1 MKNSSATIKR
11 LKKIGMFTAD
21 TAAAKLGISQPTL
34 SRWVKAGL
42 IERVGRGLYQHP
54 EADTDIKYLD
64 FAVACATFGP
74 KSAIGGLSAL
84 SFYGLIEQV
93 PAQIW
98 IIVAPEKR
106 NSKSLYRC
114 LRTQTSFRYGIEK
127 MNSFYIT
134 NIERTLIESLKF
146 ASKIGPRI
154 VIQATRKAIQQGL
167 TTEVKL
173 GQMARRLK
181 LHKILE
187 KYWEVVVT

>member
-1 MKNSSATIKR
+1 MRNTSATIKR
-11 LKKIGMFTAD
+11 LKKIGLFS
-21 TAAAKLGISQPTL
+21 AAIASAKFGVSQPTL

-54 EADTDIKYLD
+54 EADLNIEYLD
-64 FAVACATFGP
+64 FAVACATFGSE
-74 KSAIGGLSAL
+74 SAIGGLSAL

-93 PAQIW
+93 PTQIW
-98 IIVAPEKR
+98 LVVAPEKR

-127 MNSFYIT
+127 KDSFYIT

-167 TTEVKL
+167 TNEVKL

-181 LHKILE
+181 LHKTLE
-187 KYWEVVVT
+187 KYWEAIVT

>member
-1 MKNSSATIKR
+1 MKNTSATIKR
-11 LKKIGMFTAD
+11 LKKIGIFSASVATA
-21 TAAAKLGISQPTL
+21 KFGVSQPTL

-42 IERVGRGLYQHP
+42 VERVGRGLYQHP
-54 EADTDIKYLD
+54 EADSNIEYLD

-93 PAQIW
+93 PTQIW
-98 IIVAPEKR
+98 IIVPPHKR

-114 LRTQTSFRYGIEK
+114 LRTKTSFRYGIEK
-127 MNSFYIT
+127 MSSYYIT
-134 NIERTLIESLKF
+134 SIERTLIESLKF

-154 VIQATRKAIQQGL
+154 VIQTTRKAIQQGL

-173 GQMARRLK
+173 GQMARQLK

-187 KYWEVVVT
+187 KYWEALVT

>member
-1 MKNSSATIKR
+1 MRNTSATIKR
-11 LKKIGMFTAD
+11 LKKTGLFS
-21 TAAAKLGISQPTL
+21 AAIASAKFGVSQPTL

-54 EADTDIKYLD
+54 EADFNIEYLD
-64 FAVACATFGP
+64 FAVACATFGR

-84 SFYGLIEQV
+84 FFYGLIEQV
-93 PAQIW
+93 PTQIW

-114 LRTQTSFRYGIEK
+114 LRTQTSFRFGIEK
-127 MNSFYIT
+127 KDSFYIT

-154 VIQATRKAIQQGL
+154 VIQAIRKAIQQGL

-181 LHKILE
+181 LHKTLE
-187 KYWEVVVT
+187 KYWESIVT

>member
-1 MKNSSATIKR
+1 MKNTSATLKR
-11 LKKIGMFTAD
+11 LKKIGMFKVTIA
-21 TAAAKLGISQPTL
+21 TSKFGVSQPTL

-54 EADTDIKYLD
+54 EADLNIEYLD
-64 FAVACATFGP
+64 FAVACATFGRD
-74 KSAIGGLSAL
+74 SAIGGLSAL
-84 SFYGLIEQV
+84 SYYKLIEQV

-114 LRTQTSFRYGIEK
+114 LRTLTSFRHGIEK
-127 MNSFYIT
+127 KNTFYIT
-134 NIERTLIESLKF
+134 NIERSLIESLKF

-154 VIQATRKAIQQGL
+154 VIQATRRAIQQGL

-181 LHKILE
+181 LHKTLE
-187 KYWEVVVT
+187 KYWEAIVT